1 MKQATFSLKEYK
13 FNKVSLDL
21 TDLTPEDTLNID
33 LIPSGRFIQNEQKF
47 VLNFLFVA
55 DVEKESTRRVVEVN
69 CSASFTFKDAV
80 SFDEIPSYF
89 YSNSIAIVF
98 PYMRAFISTLTLQA
112 NYAPIMLPTMNLMD
126 LNERLKESVTTE

>member
-21 TDLTPEDTLNID
+21 TDITPEDTLNID

-55 DVEKESTRRVVEVN
+55 DVEKESTRKVVEVN
-69 CSASFTFKDAV
+69 CSASFIFKDET

-112 NYAPIMLPTMNLMD
+112 NYAPIMLPTMNLMN
-126 LNERLKESVTTE
+126 LNERLKESVTIE

>member
-21 TDLTPEDTLNID
+21 TNLTPEDTLNID

-55 DVEKESTRRVVEVN
+55 DVEKETIRRVVEIN
-69 CSASFTFKDAV
+69 CSASFIFKDEV
-80 SFDEIPSYF
+80 FFDEIPSYF

-98 PYMRAFISTLTLQA
+98 PYVRAFISTLTLQA

-126 LNERLKESVTTE
+126 LNERLKESVTIE

>member
-13 FNKVSLDL
+13 FNRVSLNL

-47 VLNFLFVA
+47 VLNFLFMA
-55 DVEKESTRRVVEVN
+55 DVEKESNKRVVEVN
-69 CSASFTFKDAV
+69 CSASFVFKNEI
-80 SFDEIPSYF
+80 SFDEIPTYF
-89 YSNSIAIVF
+89 YSNSIAIIF
-98 PYMRAFISTLTLQA
+98 PYIRAFISTLTLQA

-126 LNERLKESVTTE
+126 LNERLKESVTIE